1 MSDPSENKRLAAEAS
16 LAFVEPGMWVGLGSG
31 STAELMVHAL
41 GARVQAGLHLA
52 GAVPT
57 SARTKELAA
66 SYGIPLGTLDDV
78 DELDLVIDGAAEADP
93 ELNLIKG
100 GGGQLL
106 HEKIVAAAS
115 RQMVVIADAS
125 KVVDVLGAFRLPV
138 EIIEAARRPLIR
150 QLRELGGEPVLRQ
163 AGGGA
168 YRTLEGNLILDC
180 DFGPIDEPS
189 ALARALADLPG
200 VVEHGLFVDLAD
212 VLLVGRDGGVDIL
225 RRPATRDSESRHEAL
240 DNEART

>member
-1 MSDPSENKRLAAEAS
+1 MSARDPATEKRLAAEAA
-16 LAFVEPGMWVGLGSG
+16 LGFVQPGMWLGLGSG

-41 GARVQAGLHLA
+41 GAQVQEGLQIA

-57 SARTKELAA
+57 SARTREIAA
-66 SYGIPLGTLDDV
+66 SYGIPLCTLDDV
-78 DELDLVIDGAAEADP
+78 DELDLVIDGADEADP

-115 RQMVVIADAS
+115 RQMVVIADSS
-125 KVVDVLGAFRLPV
+125 KVVSVLGAFKLPV

-150 QLRELGGEPVLRQ
+150 QIGELGGEPTLRQ
-163 AGGGA
+163 SGGGA

-180 DFGPIDEPS
+180 DFGPIEEP
-189 ALARALADLPG
+189 AGLARALADLPG
-200 VVEHGLFVDLAD
+200 VVEHGLFVGMAD
-212 VLLVGRDGGVDIL
+212 VLLVGRDGGVDVI
-225 RRPATRDSESRHEAL
+225 RAPERSPSES
-240 DNEART
+240 